1 MVAETPDEQALSN
14 ASDEVTEATRDA
26 AISVVQAA
34 DKAGIE
40 VSPDI
45 SNAAILRS
53 LSNMDSKVTA
63 VVDLVTQ
70 QTNTILEQLNA
81 FSRSLAN
88 TDISAQ
94 NAADAA
100 ETVEEIVTPESESS
114 PNEGEHPAQVQE
126 LPKRDIESNQRKSF
140 WFGKAAYR
148 HGSGR

>member
-1 MVAETPDEQALSN
+1 MVAETPDEQALE
-14 ASDEVTEATRDA
+14 AAGDQVTEATRDA

-100 ETVEEIVTPESESS
+100 ETVEEIVTPESESK
-114 PNEGEHPAQVQE
+114 PENAQPAQIQE
-126 LPKRDIESNQRKSF
+126 LPQREVESSRSKSF
-140 WFGKAAYR
+140 WFGKAALR